1 MGNSTAQIL
10 VIKPKSLTVAD
21 KKILREAGVV
31 CIEAADPSSVRLLG
45 VEPQPMNSHDLFYAA
60 MQAIAKDKY
69 NGNTAEQFAKTV
81 AALTSASR
89 ALGDK
94 T

>member
-10 VIKPKSLTVAD
+10 VVKPKSLTVAD

-69 NGNTAEQFAKTV
+69 SANTADQFARIV
-81 AALTSASR
+81 AAMTAASR
-89 ALGDK
+89 SMGDK
-94 T
+94 A